1 MMADTFRHRFSTK
14 PWIAALGAYDYGERL
29 YSPGLRRWMSR
40 DPIEEEGGV
49 NLYAMCGNDPLD
61 KFDSLGFFISCRQNG
76 EIRIAENQKWKLVK
90 LDYMKDATHSAFVVA
105 LTRIVA
111 VWELEGK
118 VKCCCSILGFIP
130 WNRTVP
136 VKKKITV
143 EIPLEPVVIAHNAT
157 SVPVPVTFPFSGM
170 SAVGAVLGISGEAVL
185 NKFFTLMVFDDRTDI
200 PRIAEEVASSAP
212 SSIEKGEWPR
222 KPCD

>member
-1 MMADTFRHRFSTK
+1 
-14 PWIAALGAYDYGERL
+14 
-29 YSPGLRRWMSR
+29 
-40 DPIEEEGGV
+40 
-49 NLYAMCGNDPLD
+49 MCGNDPID
-61 KFDSLGFFISCRQNG
+61 QFDTLGVFSFCRQKG
-76 EIRIAENQKWKLVK
+76 EIRIAVSQKRELTK
-90 LDYMKDATHSAFVVA
+90 LDYRKGATHDVNA

-130 WNRTVP
+130 WDRTVP

-185 NKFFTLMVFDDRTDI
+185 NKFFTLMVFDDRTDM
-200 PRIAEEVASSAP
+200 PRIADEVVSSAP